1 MGCRF
6 HLLTKKKMKTSIRG
20 ICDLWPPRVIRTKS
34 GEIDE
39 ELCGSLTD
47 SVMITLLYD
56 LIFFIFCFAQSI
68 FLQLN
73 FFSFTF
79 SHIPSSSHPAPLTY
93 IFTIHLYPR
102 HRRQEK
108 TFIFL
113 SSMH

>member
-56 LIFFIFCFAQSI
+56 LIFLFFVLHSPFSCNLIF
-68 FLQLN
+68 FLLP
-73 FFSFTF
+73 SFT
-79 SHIPSSSHPAPLTY
+79 
-93 IFTIHLYPR
+93 
-102 HRRQEK
+102 
-108 TFIFL
+108 
-113 SSMH
+113 